1 MAKEWQMSLIMDLW
15 HTMGLAL
22 LLLNPSACQS
32 HLPRNLTSNR
42 GVLDKMQ
49 VGSKKKVS
57 LKNKILFRNFYCVY
71 LCAYIHVI
79 AGILWKPEEGIG
91 NFIGGVSP
99 SKWKAP
105 PEQWLS
111 YEGKGSLL
119 LYLPEP
125 VHLPL
130 QLHPL
135 LTWDSIFQASR
146 AGLGLLKY
154 PASWSEQL
162 LNLFSVYILLLNWDL
177 SCK

>member
-1 MAKEWQMSLIMDLW
+1 MFLIMDLW
-15 HTMGLAL
+15 HTMSLAL

-49 VGSKKKVS
+49 LGSKKKVS

-71 LCAYIHVI
+71 LCACIHVI

-105 PEQWLS
+105 PKQWLS

-135 LTWDSIFQASR
+135 LTWDSIFGWRDLPGLPCWIGTAKVPSLVVWAASQPFQR
-146 AGLGLLKY
+146 
-154 PASWSEQL
+154 
-162 LNLFSVYILLLNWDL
+162 VYFTVELRPIM
-177 SCK
+177 